1 MPTVREAWRT
11 AAAQFEAVSSSAAL
25 DAQVLLADVLGA
37 DNRAYLLTHPE
48 QALTPDQHQR
58 YQSAVRRRLTGEPVA
73 YIRGFKDWY
82 DRQIIVTPD
91 VLIPRPETE
100 LLLEAALEHVQSQPG
115 AVVADVCTGSG
126 AIAVTLAAN
135 APDATVHATDV
146 SPAALTVARQNAD
159 KANAQVTFYEGDL
172 LAPLLERGLKVD
184 VLASNPPYIATNTL
198 QTLDVVKHEPSLAL
212 DGGADGLDFVRR
224 LLTDAPRVLKP
235 GALVLVEIGAD
246 QGAATLALA
255 HDLLPVQ
262 HADIIPDYA
271 GLDRFLKAKIT

>member
-1 MPTVREAWRT
+1 MPTVREAWRA
-11 AAAQFEAVSSSAAL
+11 AAAQFEPVSSSAAL

-48 QALTPDQHQR
+48 QILTPDEHQR
-58 YQSAVRRRLTGEPVA
+58 YQSAVRRRATGEPVA

-100 LLLEAALEHVQSQPG
+100 LLLEAALERVQSQPG

-159 KANAQVTFYEGDL
+159 KAMHRLPFTRGICSRRCSNAG
-172 LAPLLERGLKVD
+172 
-184 VLASNPPYIATNTL
+184 
-198 QTLDVVKHEPSLAL
+198 
-212 DGGADGLDFVRR
+212 
-224 LLTDAPRVLKP
+224 
-235 GALVLVEIGAD
+235 
-246 QGAATLALA
+246 
-255 HDLLPVQ
+255 
-262 HADIIPDYA
+262 
-271 GLDRFLKAKIT
+271 